1 MKDKGDEKIRM
12 DGRGE
17 VGAHAPATLSVRSL
31 KSIP

>member
-1 MKDKGDEKIRM
+1 MKDGGDGMLRT

-17 VGAHAPATLSVRSL
+17 VGAHSPATLSVRSL